1 MRFHCLH
8 LLNSMDNRPHTKRGE
23 TMNKIR
29 DNYIKREAKYKAAQY
44 LAEKEY
50 ERQQTADA
58 RRDFIIIAIGA
69 LLVAS
74 IIGSFLG

>member
-1 MRFHCLH
+1 
-8 LLNSMDNRPHTKRGE
+8 MDNRPHITRGE

-29 DNYIKREAKYKAAQY
+29 DNYIKREAQYKAAQY

-50 ERQQTADA
+50 QRQQIAEA
-58 RRDFIIIAIGA
+58 RRDFLIIAISA

-74 IIGSFLG
+74 IIGALLG

>member
-1 MRFHCLH
+1 
-8 LLNSMDNRPHTKRGE
+8 MDNRPHTKRGE

-29 DNYIKREAKYKAAQY
+29 DNYIKREAQYKAAQY

-74 IIGSFLG
+74 IIGALLG